1 VSNAPTR
8 RAITERRAMHLATI
22 VLGVQEKKPATVNNG
37 RTINTLPFSWRLRSM
52 NNASLCEPI
61 SADAPCGV
69 DLEDTQLL
77 ASFDAFRVFGND
89 TPLRADIDWREI
101 RSQAVDALARS
112 RDLRLLAHLA
122 VATLRVDGLK
132 AFCSLLPVVERWL
145 TEQWALVFPRV
156 DEDAV
161 LRKNALNCFSD
172 RMAVIDPLRRAPIA
186 AHRQLGAFSLR
197 DLELATG
204 QLSRTEA
211 DHEVPSPAQIEATLA
226 AAAVEEL
233 SSLAAEVTAA
243 SHALKKSAAAMQE
256 QAGFQS
262 TPDFEPLLRPLARI
276 HTVLSEHLAT
286 RGPAVPTSQEAQS
299 NSTGAP
305 AAATTAPGEIGSRQD
320 AIRAMDAIAA
330 FFRKNEPSSPI
341 PLLLDRAK
349 RLVSKS
355 FLEVLEDIAPDSVSQ
370 VRQLGGIK
378 GEE

>member
-1 VSNAPTR
+1 
-8 RAITERRAMHLATI
+8 
-22 VLGVQEKKPATVNNG
+22 
-37 RTINTLPFSWRLRSM
+37 M

-89 TPLRADIDWREI
+89 TPLRADLDWREI
-101 RSQAVDALARS
+101 RNQSLEALGQS
-112 RDLRLLAHLA
+112 RDIRLLAHLA
-122 VATLRVDGLK
+122 VATLRVDGLQ
-132 AFCSLLPVVERWL
+132 AFCALVPVAERWIE
-145 TEQWALVFPRV
+145 EQWDSAFPRV

-172 RMAVIDPLRRAPIA
+172 RMAVIDPLRRTPIA

-204 QLSRTEA
+204 QLSPSEA
-211 DHEVPSPAQIEATLA
+211 DKEVPTSQQIEATLA
-226 AAAVEEL
+226 ASPLEALTA
-233 SSLAAEVTAA
+233 LAADVAAA
-243 SHALKKSAAAMQE
+243 SAALKKVAAAMQE
-256 QAGFQS
+256 KAGFQS
-262 TPDFEPLLRPLARI
+262 APDFEPLQRPLARI
-276 HTVLSEHLAT
+276 HAVLSDHLAT
-286 RGPAVPTSQEAQS
+286 R
-299 NSTGAP
+299 AP
-305 AAATTAPGEIGSRQD
+305 AAPASPEGQTNSAGAAPATGAGLGEIASRQD

-330 FFRKNEPSSPI
+330 FFRKNEPSSPV

-355 FLEVLEDIAPDSVSQ
+355 FLELLEDIAPDSVSQ
-370 VRQLGGIK
+370 VKQLGGIK